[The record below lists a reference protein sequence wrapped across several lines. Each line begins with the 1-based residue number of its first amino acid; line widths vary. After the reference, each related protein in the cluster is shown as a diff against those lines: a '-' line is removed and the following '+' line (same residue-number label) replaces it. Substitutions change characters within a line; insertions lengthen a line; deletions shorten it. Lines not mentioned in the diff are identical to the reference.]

1 MVASKEQVVMRKLI
15 VVYVLAATLCAGASA
30 QNSILPDRFGPWEA
44 TGGLKTLQ
52 IKDLGANWAQGPNG
66 AQVLK
71 ESGLSRIEQREY
83 HSGKDG
89 VTFRVF
95 VLHDPSSAYE
105 FYTFLLAPGMRNLG
119 IGEDSA
125 LSQYDGRFQVGNLVV
140 QATLSPN
147 TRPESLTEILPA
159 LKAKADSTPL
169 PPLKSYLPVKWRLFG
184 SEKYALGPEAF
195 RSAMISLNQ
204 GAYANLS
211 KEAGFQD
218 GAEAILARYQGE
230 KGGGVLL
237 LLEYPTPQVA
247 ENHLHHLEQAL
258 PQALKQ
264 TGVTV
269 ERKASMLSLVF
280 AATSPEHARAIRDG
294 VNYET
299 EVTWNEPSQTATD
312 PPLVTV
318 LYKIFVFTMAF
329 MVVATMAGIAFG
341 GFRVL
346 IKHWLPGKIFDR
358 PEDIEVLQMGLSGK
372 KIDPSD
378 MY

>member
-1 MVASKEQVVMRKLI
+1 MRKLI
-15 VVYVLAATLCAGASA
+15 VVYVLAAALCAGAWA
-30 QNSILPDRFGPWEA
+30 QNPILPDHFGPWEA
-44 TGGLKTLQ
+44 SGASKALQ
-52 IKDLGANWAQGPNG
+52 LKDLSSNWAQGANG

-71 ESGLSRIEQREY
+71 ESGLLRIEQREY
-83 HSGKDG
+83 RSGQDG
-89 VTFRVF
+89 VTLRVF
-95 VLHDPSSAYE
+95 VLRDPSCAYE

-119 IGEDSA
+119 LGEDSA
-125 LSQYDGRFQVGNLVV
+125 LSQSDGRFQVGNLVV

-147 TRPESLTEILPA
+147 TKPESLREILPA
-159 LKAKADSTPL
+159 LKAKADPTPL
-169 PPLKSYLPVKWRLFG
+169 PPLKSYLPVKWRVFG

-195 RSAMISLNQ
+195 RAAMLSLNQ
-204 GAYANLS
+204 GAYASLS
-211 KEAGFQD
+211 EEAGFQD
-218 GAEAILARYQGE
+218 GAEAMVARYQGE

-247 ENHLHHLEQAL
+247 ENHLHHFEQAL
-258 PQALKQ
+258 PPAARQS
-264 TGVTV
+264 GVTV
-269 ERKASMLSLVF
+269 ERRASMLSLVF
-280 AATSPEHARAIRDG
+280 AATSPAHARAIRDE

-346 IKHWLPGKIFDR
+346 IKHWWPGKVFDR
-358 PEDIEVLQMGLSGK
+358 PENIEVLQMGLSGK